1 MNITQSKD
9 HNVTANYVKWM
20 QSELQKH
27 LKQNW
32 GTFKWIWKLIKA
44 TLKQNQSKLGADLKQ
59 IGEYER
65 RKRIYYSN
73 KFHLI
78 SFCFI

>member
-1 MNITQSKD
+1 MRKIRCNAFNKIHISEFR
-9 HNVTANYVKWM
+9 
-20 QSELQKH
+20 SELEKD
-27 LKQNW
+27 LKQNR

-44 TLKQNQSKLGADLKQ
+44 ILKQSQSKLGAGLKR

-65 RKRIYYSN
+65 RKKIYYCN